1 MIKRGGL
8 VRIEFK
14 CRVIDNST
22 SIRPIRFGSCLHG
35 KRWADP
41 ACRVNPLSQSGST
54 QQGE

>member
-14 CRVIDNST
+14 CRVID
-22 SIRPIRFGSCLHG
+22 IRPIRFGSRLHE

>member
-14 CRVIDNST
+14 CRVID
-22 SIRPIRFGSCLHG
+22 IRPIRFGSRLHE

-41 ACRVNPLSQSGST
+41 ACRPGQLNKASKPGST
-54 QQGE
+54 FLM